1 MNKKIKLLVIALL
14 ATVSIAFAQSKKPTW
29 AEMKT
34 FHSLMSLTFHSA
46 EDGNFAP
53 LKAKA
58 DSLLIVAKL
67 WQTSPVP
74 ADFKPAETKAALE
87 KLVYRSMAI
96 KKAVRAGISDEKLLS
111 LITQAH
117 DIFHTIV
124 GECRKTEE

>member
-14 ATVSIAFAQSKKPTW
+14 TTVSIAFAQNAKPTW
-29 AEMKT
+29 YEMKT
-34 FHSLMSLTFHSA
+34 FHTYMSVTFHSA

-67 WQTSPVP
+67 WKDSPVP
-74 ADFKPAETKAALE
+74 AEFKPTETKAALK
-87 KLVYRSMAI
+87 KLVKQCKSI
-96 KKAVRAGISDEKLLS
+96 KKGVRAGTTNEKLFS
-111 LITQAH
+111 MITQAH
-117 DIFHTIV
+117 DTFHTIT